1 MKRDPKSAMKKPL
14 VSTKVLICRL
24 ILFKG
29 FLMDANGLASLAPLI
44 ILFAIFYFLIIR
56 PQQKQQKAHQ
66 EMLSALEKGDKIITS
81 GGLIAV
87 IVKPEEDFIKIKLND
102 DTIVK
107 LDKSFV
113 AKKVEPGNE
122 NA

>member
-66 EMLSALEKGDKIITS
+66 EMLSSLEKGDKIITS